1 MTVKIINLKTNHTM
15 SVTIRSIKKEDNE
28 ELARIIRESLVEFD
42 VPKLGTVYS
51 DPDTDRLFELFEE
64 TAASCYFVAEEDGI
78 LIGGCG
84 IFPTA
89 GLPSGYAELVKLYL
103 TSASRGRGIGK
114 MLMDR
119 CDEAARAI
127 GYTQL
132 YLESFPQLAKA
143 VSMYQKAGFKH
154 LNGALGNSGHF
165 ACTIWMVKEL

>member
-1 MTVKIINLKTNHTM
+1 M
-15 SVTIRSIKKEDNE
+15 SVTLRSIKKEDNE
-28 ELARIIRESLVEFD
+28 ELARIIRASLVEFD
-42 VPKLGTVYS
+42 VPKIGTVYS

-64 TAASCYFVAEEDGI
+64 TPQSCYFVAEDDGV

-103 TSASRGRGIGK
+103 TNATRGRGIGK
-114 MLMDR
+114 MMMDK
-119 CDEAARAI
+119 CYEAAKEM
-127 GYTQL
+127 GYTHL

-143 VSMYQKAGFKH
+143 VSLYEKAGFKA
-154 LNGALGNSGHF
+154 LDGALGNSGHF